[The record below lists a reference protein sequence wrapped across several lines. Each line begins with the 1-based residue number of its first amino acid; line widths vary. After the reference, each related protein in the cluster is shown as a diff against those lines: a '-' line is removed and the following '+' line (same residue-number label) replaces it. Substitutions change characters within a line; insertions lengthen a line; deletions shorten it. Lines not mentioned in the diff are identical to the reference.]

1 MTFCVLFSDFRTA
14 ILFDKNSMAPVFA
27 FCADGGLCL
36 DDSVKSAVSYLNTKG
51 CMFAGAVREAFLCSD
66 RMNLTE
72 CCF

>member
-14 ILFDKNSMAPVFA
+14 ILFDKNSIAPVFA
-27 FCADGGLCL
+27 FYADGGFCL
-36 DDSVKSAVSYLNTKG
+36 DDSVKSAVSYLNTKER
-51 CMFAGAVREAFLCSD
+51 MFAGAVREAFLCSD